1 MSVMV
6 LTLKPCTFTQAD
18 DTAYEYYLAV
28 SSDKLLVLKRKNDT
42 YNDYELVEYIIE
54 GKCNNGTL
62 FSCPDEDTFLDA
74 IIVIKDMIL
83 SGLDPLKN
91 LDIDGL

>member
-1 MSVMV
+1 MIT
-6 LTLKPCTFTQAD
+6 LLKPCTFTPED
-18 DTAYEYYLAV
+18 DCAYKYFLAV
-28 SSDKLLVLKRKNDT
+28 SSDKLLVLQRMDN
-42 YNDYELVEYIIE
+42 YNDYELVEYIVE

-74 IIVIKDMIL
+74 IIVIKNMIL
-83 SGLDPLKN
+83 SGLNPLKH

>member
-1 MSVMV
+1 MEQ
-6 LTLKPCTFTQAD
+6 LLIKPCTFTEQD
-18 DTAYEYYLAV
+18 DTAYKYFLAV
-28 SSDKLLVLKRKNDT
+28 SSDKLLVLQKMDN

-62 FSCPDEDTFLDA
+62 FSCPDEDSFLDA

>member
-1 MSVMV
+1 MEQ
-6 LTLKPCTFTQAD
+6 LLIKPCTFTEQD
-18 DTAYEYYLAV
+18 DTTYKYFLAV
-28 SSDKLLVLKRKNDT
+28 SSDKLLVLQRMDN

-62 FSCPDEDTFLDA
+62 FSCPDEDSFLDA

-83 SGLDPLKN
+83 SGLDPLKH
-91 LDIDGL
+91 LDINGL

>member
-1 MSVMV
+1 MV
-6 LTLKPCTFTQAD
+6 TTLKPCTFTQAD

-28 SSDKLLVLKRKNDT
+28 SSDKLLVLKRKNNT

-54 GKCNNGTL
+54 GKDNNGTL

-74 IIVIKDMIL
+74 IIVIKDIL
-83 SGLDPLKN
+83 LQGRNPLLEIN
-91 LDIDGL
+91 